1 MIPVSLVSA
10 AIGLYVFVNAGVF
23 CLYGYDKHA
32 ARAGRWRIPE
42 STLLSFALIGPFGA
56 FGAMLLFQHKTR
68 KLKFLLV
75 PVFLVLHVIGI
86 LYLAGVP
93 VLPVP

>member
-1 MIPVSLVSA
+1 MIPVSPVSA
-10 AIGLYVFVNAGVF
+10 AIGLYVFVNAGAF

-42 STLLSFALIGPFGA
+42 STLLGFGLIGPFGA
-56 FGAMLLFQHKTR
+56 LGAMLLFRHKTR
-68 KLKFLLV
+68 KLKFYLV
-75 PVFLVLHVIGI
+75 PAFLVLHVIGI

-93 VLPVP
+93 VLPVS